1 MRILSFNFPGSVIW
15 CVVCSEIIMSNHDKP
30 FSNEYYERYQ
40 KIKQASGKG
49 PKMSPERL
57 KQNALSAG
65 NGWLEQPKDFDWL
78 EKNIP
83 CQAACPAGTD
93 IPAYLDAIARGAYD
107 EAYLINL
114 RDNVFPA
121 ILGRVCTRP
130 CEPACRH
137 GWEGLGEPVAICFSK
152 RSAADFMKNHNP
164 VIPEKM
170 FPPSGKRITVIGAGA
185 AGLSAARE
193 LALLGHEVTVLEQDP
208 EPGGMMVQGIPE
220 FRLPRELVRREI
232 EQIRLVGVKIECG
245 VSVGHDRPIAGIL
258 DKADAVIVAAGTMKP
273 DTPDIPGVHL
283 TGVLSGLQFLQSA
296 NRGEQVRVGD
306 RVVVIG
312 GGFTAVD
319 CARMA
324 RRLGA
329 TDVRMC
335 YRRTEKEMYI
345 TPGEVEAMV
354 EEGIVFE
361 QQTLPVEF
369 TGDASGVLR
378 QVKLVRTE
386 PGPVQADGRRGFQ
399 NIAGSEF
406 LINADTVLLAT
417 GQKRDT
423 SWLDKMASSLID
435 GRASSPPHQTAEQK
449 LFVAGDFLNGAGSLI
464 EAVASGKSC
473 ARAVDRFLT
482 GQIRLKD
489 VGFVENAQ
497 KTGRTRDM
505 DEIPRQDMPHLP
517 ARERGRTAEV
527 ETGLSPECAKTEASR
542 CYLCHFKFEID
553 NDLCIYCDRCLKVKP
568 VEHCIVKV
576 KNLLFDEQGRITG
589 FERSTG
595 SKDYNMLYIDQAQCI
610 RCGACR
616 DVCPVECISL
626 QKVSRKSVC
635 V

>member
-1 MRILSFNFPGSVIW
+1 
-15 CVVCSEIIMSNHDKP
+15 MSSDHHI

-49 PKMSPERL
+49 PKLSPERL
-57 KQNALSAG
+57 KQNALSSSG
-65 NGWLEQPKDFDWL
+65 GWLDQPKDFDWL

-93 IPAYLDAIARGAYD
+93 IPGYLDAIAQGRYD
-107 EAYLINL
+107 EAYQINL

-152 RSAADFMKNHNP
+152 RSAADFMKRKDP
-164 VIPEKM
+164 VVLDKM
-170 FPPSGKRITVIGAGA
+170 FPPSGKCITIVGSGA
-185 AGLSAARE
+185 AGLAAARE
-193 LALLGHEVTVLEQDP
+193 LALLGHEVTVLEQDQ

-232 EQIRLVGVKIECG
+232 EQIRMTGVKINCG
-245 VSVGHDRPIAGIL
+245 VTVGPDRPLSQLIQST
-258 DKADAVIVAAGTMKP
+258 DAVIIAAGTMKP
-273 DTPDIPGVHL
+273 DTPEIPGVHL
-283 TGVLSGLQFLQSA
+283 TGVSSGLHFLQMA
-296 NRGEQVRVGD
+296 NRGESISVGK

-329 TDVRMC
+329 HDVRMC

-345 TPGEVEAMV
+345 TPGEVEAMM

-369 TGDASGVLR
+369 IGDANGSLC
-378 QVKLVRTE
+378 QVRLVRTE
-386 PGPVQADGRRGFQ
+386 PGPVAKDGRRGFQ
-399 NIAGSEF
+399 TVAGSECV
-406 LINADTVLLAT
+406 IDADMVLLAT

-423 SWLDKMASSLID
+423 GWLDDLVSNLSEVSD
-435 GRASSPPHQTAEQK
+435 PSHSHQTKNKK

-464 EAVASGKSC
+464 EAVASGKTC
-473 ARAVDRFLT
+473 ARAVDQFLT
-482 GQIRLKD
+482 GQVRVREL
-489 VGFVENAQ
+489 GFVENSQA
-497 KTGRTRDM
+497 TGRTRAM
-505 DEIPRQDMPHLP
+505 DEIPRQPMPHL
-517 ARERGRTAEV
+517 AADQRNRTAEV
-527 ETGLSPECAKTEASR
+527 ETGLDTAAAKTEASR
-542 CYLCHFKFEID
+542 CYLCHYKFEID

-568 VEHCIVKV
+568 VEKCIVKV
-576 KNLLFDEQGRITG
+576 KNLLFDDDGKITG
-589 FERSTG
+589 YEPSTS
-595 SKDYNMLYIDQAQCI
+595 SKDYNMLYIDQSQCI

-626 QKVSRKSVC
+626 QKVTKKNVC
-635 V
+635 MTA